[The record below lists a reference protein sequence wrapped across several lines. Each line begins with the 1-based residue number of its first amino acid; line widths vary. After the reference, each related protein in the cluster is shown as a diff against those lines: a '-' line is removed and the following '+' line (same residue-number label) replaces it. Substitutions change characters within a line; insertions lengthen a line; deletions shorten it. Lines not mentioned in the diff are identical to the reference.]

1 MFWTHRRAE
10 TTRFLKNY
18 EKIFTTRSDG
28 KGWPRWKDTWAMAA
42 RYNQALLSLGRKKSM
57 QRIARRVNVNEDRVE
72 QLIRGS
78 SWEHERLQVHLNTS
92 MPDLFRSKDSAFVV
106 DEIGNSQVA
115 DDLICVVP
123 GSEYN
128 ANQLTWPLGM
138 EI

>member
-1 MFWTHRRAE
+1 
-10 TTRFLKNY
+10 
-18 EKIFTTRSDG
+18 
-28 KGWPRWKDTWAMAA
+28 MAA

-72 QLIRGS
+72 HLIRGS